1 MSVPVPGGSSYPGLD
16 IGSLVINPDNT
27 DSTKV
32 IITVIPKISGFNI
45 ALSYKAEVVLAS
57 TSSFT
62 SPLNSPTVF
71 STSPINPIA
80 ITGLIAGK
88 SYKVRVTAYS
98 GTGATGTSGINVTQS
113 FQIPVSANNSSVDA
127 FSNLPKTQVAVYGY
141 EEKSSSNS
149 FKVNKSLF
157 TINNTSS
164 SDLSFSAAYKLFE
177 EIPTPS
183 GESYYSFATTLF
195 FNTESNVQ
203 KQSAGFA
210 FFTDARMSNA
220 YVIKIDTTG
229 ASGSANTKHEIS
241 FLKVIGNEIIPIDDS
256 QSSETSFVGVL
267 PGKSYKIQI
276 SVKHTDTSNFITMYI
291 NGYKITA
298 TDTVNL
304 VSVTKNI
311 GMISFSGKVSF
322 DYVSGMGLSPEQ
334 YKKNVSLQPYGGTFE
349 IIEPDGETF
358 SSNSLSFLSGKTV
371 LSINNPN
378 SISDGRIEEFGP
390 IAREIKKVDIKF
402 ETRPAFPLR
411 PSVGINP
418 FAKILASNLTPFG
431 AEVYVLNNSGTFIP
445 LSDSKMNSFF
455 INGKTI
461 SKSGV
466 LEYSTDL
473 DNKYPSEEPII
484 FQSQW
489 LQNEKDVKSLAEW
502 IKTKW
507 ADKQLLIKLEVFG
520 NPFISVGDIISISY
534 GYHNLSSVKFI
545 VTNVSQSYSE
555 GLSTSI
561 SCRNL

>member
-1 MSVPVPGGSSYPGLD
+1 MSIPVFGGSSYPGLD

-32 IITVIPKISGFNI
+32 VITVIPKISGFNI

-71 STSPINPIA
+71 STSPINPIV
-80 ITGLIAGK
+80 ITGLSGGIL
-88 SYKVRVTAYS
+88 YKVRVTAYGS
-98 GTGATGTSGINVTQS
+98 TGATGTSGINVTQT
-113 FQIPVSANNSSVDA
+113 FQIPVSANNSSVDT
-127 FSNLPKTQVAVYGY
+127 FSNLSKKEVEVYGY

-183 GESYYSFATTLF
+183 GESYYSFGTTLF
-195 FNTESNVQ
+195 FNPESNVQ

-210 FFTDARMSNA
+210 FFTDGRMSNA

-311 GMISFSGKVSF
+311 GMISFSGKVNF
-322 DYVSGMGLSPEQ
+322 DYVYGMGLSAPE
-334 YKKNVSLQPYGGTFE
+334 YKQNVSFQPYGGTF
-349 IIEPDGETF
+349 
-358 SSNSLSFLSGKTV
+358 SNNSLSFLSGKTI
-371 LSINNPN
+371 LSINDPN
-378 SISDGRIEEFGP
+378 SISDGRVEEFGP

-402 ETRPAFPLR
+402 ESRPALPLR

-445 LSDSKMNSFF
+445 LNDSNMNSFF

-473 DNKYPSEEPII
+473 NNKYPSEEPII

-489 LQNEKDVKSLAEW
+489 LQNENDVKSLAEW